1 MKIKSKLILIK
12 TLLIISILITAYSIQ
27 RTYAKYYE
35 KLGTTYDTN
44 IKKWVI
50 NVNNKNVHEEETLTE
65 VMNPVFIEN
74 ENMNNNETLVPGRE
88 GYFPMLIDYSYVDLK
103 FKYEVS
109 IQQLNETILEDFEI
123 YGFEVVDGENTTITT
138 TDEEGNK
145 IRDKITGII
154 DPTTEVNSNGEKKKE
169 IRILF
174 RWNDSEDSVMD
185 NKADTQYVGEENTDE
200 NSDGL
205 HKILKYKAVMTFEQ
219 YIDQVDS
226 QN

>member
-1 MKIKSKLILIK
+1 
-12 TLLIISILITAYSIQ
+12 
-27 RTYAKYYE
+27 
-35 KLGTTYDTN
+35 
-44 IKKWVI
+44 
-50 NVNNKNVHEEETLTE
+50 
-65 VMNPVFIEN
+65 
-74 ENMNNNETLVPGRE
+74 MNNNETLVPGRE

-174 RWNDSEDSVMD
+174 RWNDGEDSVMD

-200 NSDGL
+200 NNDGL

-219 YIDQVDS
+219 YIAQVDN

>member
-12 TLLIISILITAYSIQ
+12 ILLIISILITAYSIQ

-35 KLGTTYDTN
+35 KLGTTYNTN
-44 IKKWVI
+44 IKKWLI

-109 IQQLNETILEDFEI
+109 IQQLNEKILEDFEI

>member
-12 TLLIISILITAYSIQ
+12 ILLIISILITAYSIQ

-35 KLGTTYDTN
+35 KLGTTYNTN
-44 IKKWVI
+44 IKKWLI
-50 NVNNKNVHEEETLTE
+50 NVNNKNIHEEETLTE
-65 VMNPVFIEN
+65 VMTPVFIEN

-154 DPTTEVNSNGEKKKE
+154 DPTTEVNSNDEKKKE

-174 RWNDSEDSVMD
+174 RWNDGEDSVMD

-200 NSDGL
+200 NNDGL

-219 YIDQVDS
+219 YIAQVDN

>member
-35 KLGTTYDTN
+35 KLGTTYNTN
-44 IKKWVI
+44 IKKWLI
-50 NVNNKNVHEEETLTE
+50 NVNNKNIHEEETLTE
-65 VMNPVFIEN
+65 VMTPVFIEN

-200 NSDGL
+200 NNDGL

-219 YIDQVDS
+219 YIAQVDN

>member
-12 TLLIISILITAYSIQ
+12 ILLIISILITAYSIQ

-35 KLGTTYDTN
+35 KLGTTYNTN
-44 IKKWVI
+44 IKKWLI
-50 NVNNKNVHEEETLTE
+50 NVNNKNIHEEETLTE
-65 VMNPVFIEN
+65 VMTPVFIEN

-123 YGFEVVDGENTTITT
+123 YGFEVVDGENATITT

-174 RWNDSEDSVMD
+174 RWNDGEDSVMD

-200 NSDGL
+200 NNDGL

-219 YIDQVDS
+219 YIAQVDN

>member
-12 TLLIISILITAYSIQ
+12 ILLIISILITAYSIQ

-35 KLGTTYDTN
+35 KLGTTYNTN